1 MVFSFNIDYKD
12 ISTELCEIGSKY
24 DTSKSPLRNSNT
36 DLISCR
42 PYTIFYNDFFI
53 KQRNEKLQLAEI
65 GISNGGSLL
74 MWSEFFNNSKIY
86 GFEYNNQLIDK
97 LNDKLKDKVNNNN
110 IFLSEIDVRY
120 QTKISKK
127 FNNIN
132 EKFDII
138 IDNSTHKFEDQIRLI
153 KNIYHFLKPGGV
165 IIIEDIFKSYDEN
178 DYILKLNN
186 YLDFFQEYFFITLDH
201 SRNKDNNKDNNKLFV
216 LIKNG
221 EKIFDNSKKITI
233 ITPSC
238 RPENLIKLYEC
249 LNFNF
254 IKEWIIVY
262 DSSKVIENNKLFLDD
277 LNNDKISEYFHNS
290 RGIYGNPQRN
300 FALKNIKN
308 KDTYLYYLDDDN
320 IIHPNFYKLL
330 TIIGEDKLC
339 TFNQKNMKS
348 NNLDNILFGNN
359 IEIDNIDTAMFLFS
373 FKFNKLNQ
381 WDINKYNADGYYIK
395 EIYDSNKNNWIYI
408 NNELSYWNYLTDFT

>member
-1 MVFSFNIDYKD
+1 MVFSFDIDYKD

-24 DTSKSPLRNSNT
+24 DTSKSPLRSNNT
-36 DLISCR
+36 DLINCR

-74 MWSEFFNNSKIY
+74 MWSDFFSNSKIY
-86 GFEYNNQLIDK
+86 GFEYNNKLID
-97 LNDKLKDKVNNNN
+97 NFNNKFNNPN

-127 FNNIN
+127 FNNVN

-138 IDNSTHKFEDQIRLI
+138 IDNSTHEFEDQIRLI
-153 KNIYHFLKPGGV
+153 KNIYNSLKPGGV
-165 IIIEDIFKSYDEN
+165 IIIEDILKSYNEN

-201 SRNKDNNKDNNKLFV
+201 SRKKYNDKDNNKLFV

-238 RPENLIKLYEC
+238 RPDNLIKTRES

-262 DSSKVIENNKLFLDD
+262 DSSKVIKNTKLFLDD
-277 LNNDKISEYFHNS
+277 VNNDKISEYFHNS
-290 RGIYGNPQRN
+290 RGISGNPQRN

-308 KDTYLYYLDDDN
+308 KDTYIYYLDDDN

-330 TIIGEDKLC
+330 TIIGEEKLC

-359 IEIDNIDTAMFLFS
+359 IEIDKIDTSMFLF
-373 FKFNKLNQ
+373 FLKFNKLTQ
-381 WDINKYNADGYYIK
+381 WDINRYNADGYYIK
-395 EIYDSNKNNWIYI
+395 EIYESNKKNWIYI
-408 NNELSYWNYLTDFT
+408 NNELSYYNYLVDFI